1 MNKNNFYISF
11 AVWLIIIPLLG
22 VPIIWRD
29 GLVFLSGLFLLLV
42 SFGPAILKKLQPK
55 VKVKRKQEKINPE
68 NLNIEKDE
76 LRFSTPDENK
86 IEEEKNEN

>member
-1 MNKNNFYISF
+1 MKNNFYISF

-22 VPIIWRD
+22 VPIVWRD

-55 VKVKRKQEKINPE
+55 VKTKRKQELPKE
-68 NLNIEKDE
+68 E
-76 LRFSTPDENK
+76 LRFSNNEDNSPPTPLL
-86 IEEEKNEN
+86 

>member
-1 MNKNNFYISF
+1 MKNNFYISF

-22 VPIIWRD
+22 VPIVWRD

-55 VKVKRKQEKINPE
+55 VKTKRKQELLKE
-68 NLNIEKDE
+68 E
-76 LRFSTPDENK
+76 LRFSNNEDNSPPTPLL
-86 IEEEKNEN
+86 